1 MTRETGPAQMTRRE
15 RVLAALRGEPTD
27 RSPISFWQHFP
38 GQDGTPEALV
48 ESTLAYQRRF
58 DLDLIKLMPTGMYPV
73 LDYGVQVRLVDDD
86 IGTTRWV
93 AGPVREPNDWRRL
106 PAVSPA
112 RGVLAQQVEVVR
124 RVRAALGPDTPVV
137 QTIFSPLTMAAKI
150 VGELPVDIYEQEEL
164 LRAALERM
172 ADDVIAFGRA
182 CLEAGADGFFFAT
195 QHANRAAQPPDLHER
210 LGVPYDLKILDAL
223 RAGAVCTI
231 LHLHGP
237 EPLFHLADR
246 YPVDAV
252 NWHDRETEPSLAQAL
267 SRIGKAL
274 VAGIAR
280 GGAVATG
287 SPVGAAA
294 EVRDAIQQTGGRRL
308 IVAPGCV
315 VLLSSPEANLLAAR
329 RAV

>member
-1 MTRETGPAQMTRRE
+1 MTRRE
-15 RVLAALRGEPTD
+15 RVLAALRGKPTD
-27 RSPISFWQHFP
+27 RTPISFWQHFP
-38 GQDGTPEALV
+38 GRDDTPDALM
-48 ESTLAYQRRF
+48 ESTLAYQRQF
-58 DLDLIKLMPTGMYPV
+58 DLDLIKLMPTGMYAV

-93 AGPVREPNDWRRL
+93 AGPVREQDDWRRL
-106 PAVSPA
+106 PEVSPA
-112 RGVLAQQVEVVR
+112 CGVLAQQVEAVR

-150 VGELPVDIYEQEEL
+150 IGELPVDILEQEEP
-164 LRAALERM
+164 LREALDRM
-172 ADDVIAFGRA
+172 ADDAIAFGRA

-195 QHANRAAQPPDLHER
+195 QHANRAAQPPDLYER
-210 LGVPYDLKILDAL
+210 LGVPYDLRILDAL
-223 RAGAVCTI
+223 RPGAACTI

-237 EPLFHLADR
+237 EPLFDLADR

-267 SRIGKAL
+267 AQTTKGL

-287 SPVGAAA
+287 GPDGAAA

-315 VLLSSPEANLLAAR
+315 VLLSSPDENLLAAR
-329 RAV
+329 AAVES